1 MRPQAAVGGMRDFSP
16 QRLGLVHG
24 YRELVV
30 DGHREP
36 DGRLVVSDT
45 VGSTLVDLVGSTA
58 LDFLLLSPRFEA
70 VLAESGATGWET
82 ADICVQDAVERRFP
96 EIGQYKELRV
106 TGVAGPL
113 RMASSGEPPT
123 QESIWNQD
131 GLEID
136 ELSWDGSDLFRAG
149 EHEVFVSSPD
159 LAARLRAAELSNL
172 SLESL
177 DEVLSGWRR
186 VLPRRE
192 RNRRQLP

>member
-1 MRPQAAVGGMRDFSP
+1 MRDFSP